1 MVLILAKAIQDL
13 WIQRDDGIVIFSR
26 VFHQTIE
33 DQLFGALMSA
43 LNSFAQEIAHG
54 GLNNFEIKNIRFTI
68 IKKGNLFFIAN
79 SSKKYKE
86 KKILAELE
94 GISKKFI
101 AQYPETTNDDWN
113 GCIDEYMTFE
123 NKISDALED
132 PVKKFWNDF

>member
-1 MVLILAKAIQDL
+1 MAKAIQDL
-13 WIQRDDGIVIFSR
+13 WIQRTDGIVIFSR

-43 LNSFAQEIAHG
+43 LNSFAQEIADG

-79 SSKKYKE
+79 SSKKHKE
-86 KKILAELE
+86 KKILTELE
-94 GISKKFI
+94 QIAEKFI
-101 AQYPETTNDDWN
+101 KQYPETSSDNWD
-113 GCIDEYMTFE
+113 GCIDDYQTFE
-123 NKISDALED
+123 SKITDALED

>member
-1 MVLILAKAIQDL
+1 MVKAIQDL
-13 WIQRDDGIVIFSR
+13 WIQRTDGIVIFSR

-43 LNSFAQEIAHG
+43 LNSFAQEIANG

-68 IKKGNLFFIAN
+68 IKRGNLFFIAN

-94 GISKKFI
+94 VIAKKFI
-101 AQYPETTNDDWN
+101 EQYPETNKHNWN
-113 GCIDEYMTFE
+113 GCIDDYKTFE
-123 NKISDALED
+123 SKISDTLED

>member
-1 MVLILAKAIQDL
+1 MVKAIRDL
-13 WIQRDDGIVIFSR
+13 WIQREDGIVIFSR
-26 VFHQTIE
+26 VYHQTIE

-43 LNSFAQEIAHG
+43 LNSFAQEIADG

-86 KKILAELE
+86 KKILTELE
-94 GISKKFI
+94 QISKKFVDL
-101 AQYPETTNDDWN
+101 YPETTKVDWN

-123 NKISDALED
+123 DKISDVLED
-132 PVKKFWNDF
+132 PVKKFWDDF